1 MHPLAEK
8 YLRKSSLPTLFCPGC
23 GHGTVLNCFIRAI
36 DELGVIDGL
45 GLVSGIGCS
54 SWVPVFVNTDVLHTL
69 HGRAIAVATGLKL
82 ANPELHVVVFTG
94 DGDCLGIG
102 GNHFIHAARRN
113 IDMTVLMLD
122 NYIYGMTGGQVAPT
136 TPTDSRTQ
144 TSPYGNP
151 EPPVD
156 ACKLAIASG
165 ATYVA
170 RWTTAQPAA
179 LIKAMKEAI
188 RHKGF
193 SFIDTISQCPTQAG
207 RYIFANDDP
216 AALLEML
223 KTKKISRAQA
233 EKLSEKKLQDRIVTG
248 KLFEDN
254 QKQEFV
260 AKMYSRMETAKG

>member
-1 MHPLAEK
+1 MHALAEK
-8 YLRKSSLPTLFCPGC
+8 YLRKGSLPTLFCPGC
-23 GHGTVLNCFIRAI
+23 GHGTVLNCFVR
-36 DELGVIDGL
+36 VIDDLGIIDRL

-54 SWVPVFVNTDVLHTL
+54 SWVPVFVNADVLHTL

-82 ANPELHVVVFTG
+82 GNPGLHVVVFTG
-94 DGDCLGIG
+94 DGDCMGIG

-113 IDMTVLMLD
+113 IDITVIMLD

-151 EPPVD
+151 EPPID
-156 ACKLAIASG
+156 ACKLAIVSG

-170 RWTTAQPAA
+170 RCTTAQPAA
-179 LIKAMKEAI
+179 LAKAMKEAI

-207 RYIFANDDP
+207 RNIFATDDP
-216 AALLEML
+216 AELLRVL
-223 KTKKISRAQA
+223 KTKTISRAKA
-233 EKLSEKKLQDRIVTG
+233 ETLSENERQDRIVTG
-248 KLFEDN
+248 KLFEDK

-260 AKMYSRMETAKG
+260 TKIYSLIETAKG